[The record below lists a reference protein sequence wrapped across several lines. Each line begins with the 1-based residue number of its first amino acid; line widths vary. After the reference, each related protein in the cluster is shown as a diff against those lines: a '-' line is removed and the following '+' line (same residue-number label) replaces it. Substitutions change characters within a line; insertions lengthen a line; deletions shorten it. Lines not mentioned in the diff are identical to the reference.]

1 MTEKSVLE
9 AAGELLSE
17 TLLVYACD
25 DMLDQADEEALPSGL
40 QVCLLTKPF
49 PLPQQT
55 AELTFP
61 QEFVALDNAAFRQEI
76 EDQNLYPTI
85 IEGRPIELDG
95 IEEGDNSV
103 PGLIRDTSSAPEANM
118 APKYEPQT
126 ETVDPSLLSNPHDD
140 YRESQGVQE
149 MREISSI
156 VGNSVLL
163 NGQAAGRHRGGGL
176 VRDEEMEYGDGDV
189 DSDTATIGSND
200 GVAGRGF
207 GFGGDG
213 AGDVEMG
220 GVGSRSGRK

>member
-1 MTEKSVLE
+1 M
-9 AAGELLSE
+9 
-17 TLLVYACD
+17 
-25 DMLDQADEEALPSGL
+25 
-40 QVCLLTKPF
+40 
-49 PLPQQT
+49 
-55 AELTFP
+55 
-61 QEFVALDNAAFRQEI
+61 
-76 EDQNLYPTI
+76 
-85 IEGRPIELDG
+85 
-95 IEEGDNSV
+95 

-126 ETVDPSLLSNPHDD
+126 ESVDPSLLSNPHDD